1 MPKIAWSKPRARDSS
16 LDVPNRLRSAPA
28 VHVTVAKTASAPTMC
43 GHTGISE
50 WRKPAPSTTC
60 KKITV
65 AFTIAKV
72 WIEGAPLSTSCG
84 RSDTHHLLVNT
95 AIPNPAANTICAKTA
110 CITGNQ
116 YCNNCR
122 TPSPPRT
129 ACTTTPRTAITPNQ
143 RSQRRLSFTQISIAS
158 ASVKMPKPP
167 AITRCEC
174 SKNAPPASCLREGN
188 QVPNDFGQSGTDS
201 AAFFDV
207 TSAPAINRSTVQATT
222 KLANRWMPRLYVD
235 VMSRNLAVD
244 YSAGAILLPLI

>member
-1 MPKIAWSKPRARDSS
+1 MPKIACSKPRARDSS
-16 LDVPNRLRSAPA
+16 LEVPNCLRSAPA

-95 AIPNPAANTICAKTA
+95 AIPNTAANTICAKTA

-122 TPSPPRT
+122 TTSPPNT
-129 ACTTTPRTAITPNQ
+129 ACTTTPKTAITPNQ

-158 ASVKMPKPP
+158 ASAKTPKQP

-188 QVPNDFGQSGTDS
+188 QVPNDLGQSGTES
-201 AAFFDV
+201 AAFLDV
-207 TSAPAINRSTVQATT
+207 TRAPAINRSTVQTTT
-222 KLANRWMPRLYVD
+222 KLANRWIPRLYVA
-235 VMSRNLAVD
+235 VIRRNLAVD
-244 YSAGAILLPLI
+244 YSSAATLLPLT